1 MSWLITPNN
10 NISVVLFA
18 SGFASLCCILQAS
31 LRNWD
36 ASQPNPQNNPK
47 LRAWGTGTEEKGQ
60 RLFLGSHIYSS
71 YCRLICSTKQPPLL
85 KPFQT
90 SKSTVYWPPN
100 DRQALQD
107 CEMPAFPENCT
118 LQSVGHWER
127 TFCLRPGHTEVS
139 TSPLPLLGFPSDP
152 HNFCTWAINPRN
164 WCPKIV
170 LTFPPSKHKNMSC
183 SHVWFIRIVTCIVI
197 MLIF

>member
-1 MSWLITPNN
+1 MSWLITPKN

-36 ASQPNPQNNPK
+36 APEQ
-47 LRAWGTGTEEKGQ
+47 LRAQGMRNRHKKKGQ
-60 RLFLGSHIYSS
+60 RLLLGSHIYSS

-90 SKSTVYWPPN
+90 SKSTVCWPPN
-100 DRQALQD
+100 DRQALQE
-107 CEMPAFPENCT
+107 CETPVFLENCT

-139 TSPLPLLGFPSDP
+139 TSPLSLLGFPSDQ

-164 WCPKIV
+164 QCPK
-170 LTFPPSKHKNMSC
+170 
-183 SHVWFIRIVTCIVI
+183 
-197 MLIF
+197 